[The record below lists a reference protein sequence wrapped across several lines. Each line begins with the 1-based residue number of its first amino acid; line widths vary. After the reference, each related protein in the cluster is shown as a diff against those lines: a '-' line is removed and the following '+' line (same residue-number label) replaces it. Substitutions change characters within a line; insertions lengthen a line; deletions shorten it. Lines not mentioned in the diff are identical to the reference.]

1 MWLWGFFH
9 FFHTQLSSNCTNV
22 TQQLLVA
29 AAHFE
34 IDAPGN
40 GKVKLKR
47 VTAVSE
53 SESDSARAVQDW
65 ALVVTVA
72 AHMSKLRGGKKHL
85 KSNNINMVHF
95 RVEKPRKMSVTEER
109 HARQHTA
116 HIPGA
121 YECDRSAGE
130 ISVLTSCVV
139 SI

>member
-1 MWLWGFFH
+1 MWLWEFFH

-34 IDAPGN
+34 IDVPGN

-95 RVEKPRKMSVTEER
+95 RVEKPRKRRRNGMRASIPHTSPASMSATEVLV
-109 HARQHTA
+109 
-116 HIPGA
+116 
-121 YECDRSAGE
+121 RSVC
-130 ISVLTSCVV
+130 SHPV
-139 SI
+139 

>member
-1 MWLWGFFH
+1 MA
-9 FFHTQLSSNCTNV
+9 QNV
-22 TQQLLVA
+22 TQQLLDA

-40 GKVKLKR
+40 GRVKLKR
-47 VTAVSE
+47 VTAASE
-53 SESDSARAVQDW
+53 SESARAVQDW
-65 ALVVTVA
+65 APVVTVA
-72 AHMSKLRGGKKHL
+72 AHMSKLRGGKKKHL
-85 KSNNINMVHF
+85 KSNNINVVRF
-95 RVEKPRKMSVTEER
+95 RVEKPRKMSVTEDW

-116 HIPGA
+116 HNTGV